1 MRMMIGS
8 RYRGSVTVFA
18 ALSFVMVA
26 SVLCSLVESARVVG
40 ARVMVA
46 MAADMAMDRLF
57 SNYEQELLEK
67 YGVLLFDGAG
77 GGDELDTEYLLREIE
92 EGISYNLGK
101 NVGLMPVKGHD
112 FYGVTVDAVTVD
124 QVIAAPDACG
134 LIWRKM
140 VNDYA
145 AVNYSAEL
153 LEEIMGI
160 EDIQSENEV
169 VSQAVEYLDKCY
181 ETSNEV
187 YSEYLSLIEHLD
199 GVKTNSSG
207 INFEKIKLR
216 DNYVKRL
223 RIENDSEVT
232 PESISIGN
240 ELVYENV
247 SEDLFDI
254 KAFVDIFL
262 SKYSEVLS
270 GKSLDYEFVSDLGGI
285 LRSYING
292 LSNEITVC
300 MQIIDRIRSGQAA
313 YTDSIAAAVEYISSI
328 SSISLESLEGLKD
341 ELGEVKAQQEDI
353 EKRLGDADAMY
364 EILSNNLK
372 IVNAAAEFCVSLD
385 FFGNISFDY
394 QEALNAYKVYEK
406 LPEALQGYRTDGM
419 YLDYEGL
426 ACREEDKSI
435 LGCIYDYAAGGI
447 VKMVLPKG
455 AEISKKSIGNMELA
469 DLYGKRGD
477 RKLYIDDVALS
488 ALNEVLFNLYI
499 GDNFECFTY
508 NDGQGLLDY
517 ELEYILCGKSSDK
530 ENLASAIGYVAG
542 IRLGCN
548 LAYIYT
554 DAVRKN
560 EAYNI
565 AFAALGFTGI
575 IPAVKAL
582 EYVILAAWAVGET
595 VVDIKLLLRGDNVP
609 LIKKKEDWRLDLQ
622 NLIEGKLDVDSR
634 DSENGETEGFNY
646 NQYLS
651 CALLF
656 TDSQNKAYRT
666 MAAVEMY
673 MMDVGVDN
681 FRLRNYIYGLD
692 ISVTYH
698 VGNKK
703 RQYTERCSC
712 TY

>member
-1 MRMMIGS
+1 MRMMIES

-18 ALSFVMVA
+18 ALSFMMVA

-67 YGVLLFDGAG
+67 YGVLLFDGAD
-77 GGDELDTEYLLREIE
+77 GGDELDREYLIGEIE
-92 EGISYNLGK
+92 EGISCNLGTDM
-101 NVGLMPVKGHD
+101 GLMPVKGHD

-134 LIWRKM
+134 LVWRKM

-169 VSQAVEYLDKCY
+169 VSHAVEYLDKC
-181 ETSNEV
+181 NEASTEI

-199 GVKTNSSG
+199 GVKTKKSG

-216 DNYVKRL
+216 NNYVKRL
-223 RIENDSEVT
+223 KVENDSEVT

-240 ELVYENV
+240 ELVYEKV
-247 SEDLFDI
+247 SDDLFDI

-270 GKSLDYEFVSDLGGI
+270 GKSVDYKYVSDLGGI

-313 YTDSIAAAVEYISSI
+313 YTDSIAAAAEYISSI
-328 SSISLESLEGLKD
+328 STISLESLEGLKD
-341 ELGEVKAQQEDI
+341 ELGAVKAQQEDI

-364 EILSNNLK
+364 EILGDNLE
-372 IVNAAAEFCVSLD
+372 IVNAAEKFCVSLD

-394 QEALNAYKVYEK
+394 QEALKAYKVYEK
-406 LPEALQGYRTDGM
+406 LPEALEGYRTDGM

-499 GDNFECFTY
+499 GDNFECFTD

-530 ENLASAIGYVAG
+530 ENLTSAIGYIAG

-548 LAYIYT
+548 LVYIYT

-609 LIKKKEDWRLDLQ
+609 LLKKKEDWRLDLQ

-651 CALLF
+651 CALLL

-692 ISVTYH
+692 ITVTYH

-703 RQYTERCSC
+703 RQYTERCSY